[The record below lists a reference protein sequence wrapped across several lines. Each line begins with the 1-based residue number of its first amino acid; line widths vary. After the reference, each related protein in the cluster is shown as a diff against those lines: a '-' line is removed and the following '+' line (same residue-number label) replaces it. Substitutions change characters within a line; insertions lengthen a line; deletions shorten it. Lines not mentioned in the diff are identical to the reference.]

1 MGADGVSDSTP
12 RRSRGRGRAGVAL
25 VMVLCGVLFA
35 TTARL
40 SGGGSIRDESSDVV
54 GVLEERGRDIERLTE
69 ENAEMRVEVERL
81 RGTDVAAPTAERMAQ
96 MADAVG
102 LSEVSGPALRIT
114 LTDAPSSAL
123 GAIPGTEPNDLVV
136 HQQDLEAYINALWAG
151 GAEAMMLQDQRVING
166 SAFRCAGNTLLL
178 EGRVYSPP
186 FVVTVIG
193 PVEEMTAALDAA
205 PGVGVYRDWV
215 DHVGLGEKVETLET
229 ATLPAFVGT
238 LTIEAEVAA

>member
-1 MGADGVSDSTP
+1 MDAEGAEHRAP
-12 RRSRGRGRAGVAL
+12 RRARRRGRIGVAV

-40 SGGGSIRDESSDVV
+40 SDGSSIRDESSDVA
-54 GVLEERGRDIERLTE
+54 GVLRERGRTIEDLTADNE
-69 ENAEMRVEVERL
+69 AMRAEIERL
-81 RGTDVAAPTAERMAQ
+81 RGADASAPTAARTAQ
-96 MADAVG
+96 VEDAVG

-123 GAIPGTEPNDLVV
+123 GTIPGTEPDDLVV

-186 FVVTVIG
+186 FVITVIG
-193 PVEEMTAALDAA
+193 PVKEMTAALDAA
-205 PGVGVYRDWV
+205 PGVQIYREWV
-215 DHVGLGEKVETLET
+215 EHVGLGEQVETLEST
-229 ATLPAFVGT
+229 TLPGFVGSLT
-238 LTIEAEVAA
+238 LEAEVSG